1 MVEGTLVPMAEHNR
15 DLERQVMCLRQKA
28 DYLRDFGSW
37 TRAAKNSFFFGG
49 DTTGGVT
56 QHTKAFDVIDTPV
69 GFSQTTVAIVEVIKE
84 LSHKVSFFLCLLP
97 DLSTVMLPHWWFMG
111 ASRGGV

>member
-1 MVEGTLVPMAEHNR
+1 MSSYRYMLVIALNTAITKGIQHSMGCVVSIEVIRMVEGTLLPMAEHNR
-15 DLERQVMCLRQKA
+15 DLERQVMRLRQKA

-69 GFSQTTVAIVEVIKE
+69 GFSQRPQ
-84 LSHKVSFFLCLLP
+84 LP
-97 DLSTVMLPHWWFMG
+97 
-111 ASRGGV
+111 

>member
-1 MVEGTLVPMAEHNR
+1 MLVIALNKAITKGIQHSMGCVVSIEVIRMVEGTLLPMAEHNR

-37 TRAAKNSFFFGG
+37 GG

-69 GFSQTTVAIVEVIKE
+69 GFSQRPQ
-84 LSHKVSFFLCLLP
+84 LP
-97 DLSTVMLPHWWFMG
+97 
-111 ASRGGV
+111 